1 MKRPDVSMDGVR
13 YSWEQLQ
20 FMLDLIGDAVSD
32 VPGVNRQT
40 SLAFTTGGEQN
51 EYYLKKAWLC
61 SNRQGR
67 RERL

>member
-32 VPGVNRQT
+32 VPGVNRQI

-51 EYYLKKAWLC
+51 EYYLKESLAL
-61 SNRQGR
+61 QQ
-67 RERL
+67 